1 MKRLLR
7 QLAAFALRAGIA
19 LGMALAI
26 ALHRLSEML

>member
-7 QLAAFALRAGIA
+7 LAAAYALRAGIA

-26 ALHRLSEML
+26 ALHRLAEYL